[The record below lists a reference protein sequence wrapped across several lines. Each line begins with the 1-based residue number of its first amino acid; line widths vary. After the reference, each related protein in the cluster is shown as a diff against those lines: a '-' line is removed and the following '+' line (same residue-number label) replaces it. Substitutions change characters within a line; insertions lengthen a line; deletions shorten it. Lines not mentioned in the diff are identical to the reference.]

1 MSQEHKNK
9 LQQNR
14 GELVENMT
22 PEEIFNVLIAS
33 QVITTAEVRRIKVGQ
48 RSGKKVGQRSRA
60 VRPKNSLV
68 YLTKYFKIISY
79 DTADWYFDYIL

>member
-22 PEEIFNVLIAS
+22 PEEIFNILIAS
-33 QVITTAEVRRIKVGQ
+33 QVIATAEVRRIKVGQ
-48 RSGKKVGQRSRA
+48 GWKKNKWRSKVKDYVRA
-60 VRPKNSLV
+60 VSL
-68 YLTKYFKIISY
+68 
-79 DTADWYFDYIL
+79 

>member
-48 RSGKKVGQRSRA
+48 RSWTKNGQRSRT
-60 VRPKNSLV
+60 V
-68 YLTKYFKIISY
+68 
-79 DTADWYFDYIL
+79 

>member
-22 PEEIFNVLIAS
+22 PEEIFNILIAS

-48 RSGKKVGQRSRA
+48 RSWTKNGQRSRT
-60 VRPKNSLV
+60 V
-68 YLTKYFKIISY
+68 
-79 DTADWYFDYIL
+79 

>member
-48 RSGKKVGQRSRA
+48 RSETKDGQRSR
-60 VRPKNSLV
+60 
-68 YLTKYFKIISY
+68 TM
-79 DTADWYFDYIL
+79 

>member
-22 PEEIFNVLIAS
+22 PEEIFNILIAS

-48 RSGKKVGQRSRA
+48 RS
-60 VRPKNSLV
+60 
-68 YLTKYFKIISY
+68 
-79 DTADWYFDYIL
+79 

>member
-48 RSGKKVGQRSRA
+48 RSGTKVGQRSR
-60 VRPKNSLV
+60 
-68 YLTKYFKIISY
+68 TM
-79 DTADWYFDYIL
+79 

>member
-22 PEEIFNVLIAS
+22 PEEIFNILIAS
-33 QVITTAEVRRIKVGQ
+33 QVIATAEVRRIKVGQ
-48 RSGKKVGQRSRA
+48 SWKKNKGGSKVKDYVRA
-60 VRPKNSLV
+60 VSL
-68 YLTKYFKIISY
+68 
-79 DTADWYFDYIL
+79 

>member
-22 PEEIFNVLIAS
+22 PEEIFNILIAS
-33 QVITTAEVRRIKVGQ
+33 QVIATAEVRRIKVGQ
-48 RSGKKVGQRSRA
+48 G
-60 VRPKNSLV
+60 
-68 YLTKYFKIISY
+68 
-79 DTADWYFDYIL
+79 

>member
-22 PEEIFNVLIAS
+22 PEEIFNILIAS
-33 QVITTAEVRRIKVGQ
+33 QVIATAEVRRIKVGQ
-48 RSGKKVGQRSRA
+48 SCKHKGGSKVKDYVRA
-60 VRPKNSLV
+60 VSL
-68 YLTKYFKIISY
+68 
-79 DTADWYFDYIL
+79 

>member
-48 RSGKKVGQRSRA
+48 RSETKDGLRSR
-60 VRPKNSLV
+60 
-68 YLTKYFKIISY
+68 TM
-79 DTADWYFDYIL
+79 

>member
-48 RSGKKVGQRSRA
+48 RSETKDGQRSRTMEG
-60 VRPKNSLV
+60 L
-68 YLTKYFKIISY
+68 
-79 DTADWYFDYIL
+79 

>member
-22 PEEIFNVLIAS
+22 PEEIFNILIAS

-48 RSGKKVGQRSRA
+48 RSETKDGQRSR
-60 VRPKNSLV
+60 
-68 YLTKYFKIISY
+68 TM
-79 DTADWYFDYIL
+79 

>member
-22 PEEIFNVLIAS
+22 PEEIFNILIAS

-48 RSGKKVGQRSRA
+48 RSWTKDGQRSRT
-60 VRPKNSLV
+60 V
-68 YLTKYFKIISY
+68 
-79 DTADWYFDYIL
+79 